1 VLLGF
6 HVALTAQIRER
17 ARELGFHLV
26 GIAGAA
32 PFSQAEERYS
42 RWVAEG
48 RHGDMGWFNQDR
60 VRASTHP
67 DELLTGAQSI
77 ISLGVSYYAEQP
89 ETELDQG
96 PRGRIAR
103 YSQGQDYHDVLKA
116 RADALAAYIREAG
129 PPETRTRTFVDTAPL
144 LDREA
149 AVQSGLGFYGKNTN
163 LLTGPLGSYLL
174 IGTIITTARLQAE
187 SVQPRDCGQCRIC
200 LDACPTN
207 AFTAPYELDARRCIA
222 YLTIELREAIPL
234 DLRKGIGDR
243 IFGCD
248 VCQDVCPWNKRLEP
262 RAWPELQPKSQEHVQ
277 PALRELLSLDD
288 EGFRAM
294 FRGTA
299 VTRAKRRGLLRNV
312 AVALGNSGDR
322 ESVPALTHALRD
334 PEPLVRAHAAWALGQ
349 IGGADAEQALQE
361 SLKTEDVSSVRTE
374 ISDSLGTLHGREPYE
389 LPQSDGGSD
398 PRGPR

>member
-1 VLLGF
+1 VD
-6 HVALTAQIRER
+6 LTPQVKHR

-26 GIAGAA
+26 GIAGAE

-67 DELLTGAQSI
+67 DELLAGAQSI

-89 ETELDQG
+89 TPESGRG

-116 RADALAAYIREAG
+116 RVDALATYIREVG

-174 IGTIITTARLQAE
+174 IGTIITTARLQAD

-234 DLRKGIGDR
+234 DLRSGIGDR

-248 VCQDVCPWNKRLEP
+248 ICQDVCPWNKRLEP
-262 RAWPELQPKSQEHVQ
+262 MAWPELQAKSPDHAR
-277 PALRELLSLDD
+277 PALRELLRLDD

-294 FRGTA
+294 FKGMA

-322 ESVPALTHALRD
+322 ASVPALAEALHD
-334 PEPLVRAHAAWALGQ
+334 PEPLVRAHAAWALGE
-349 IGGADAEQALQE
+349 IGGAKAEETLHE
-361 SLKTEDVSSVRTE
+361 SLKTERESSVRTE
-374 ISDSLGTLHGREPYE
+374 ISDALRTLRDHEPYAPLRSGE
-389 LPQSDGGSD
+389 GSD
-398 PRGPR
+398 PRERR